1 MKRRLIQRKKST
13 SEKCNTADTTP
24 LRLINNGEQTS
35 TSALA
40 LGYPLFGPSRHV
52 RACYCMPH
60 CSLGSLCRDPF
71 RHEEFR
77 PLYHS
82 FVPFFSILSCDPPLV
97 GLDTESSEVVQETP
111 HPLLFL
117 PSRGTAPLR
126 VLRTSRTSAVSC
138 PPCAPQTPRTESASC
153 AMSPRC
159 SRSPFS
165 RGCRGR
171 KSGDQCDYAFAIR
184 CSGSR
189 GCGAHGAARRS
200 GTSVDSM

>member
-1 MKRRLIQRKKST
+1 M
-13 SEKCNTADTTP
+13 AAATP

-35 TSALA
+35 TSAIA

-52 RACYCMPH
+52 RTCMPH
-60 CSLGSLCRDPF
+60 CSLCSLCRDPF

-77 PLYHS
+77 RLYHY
-82 FVPFFSILSCDPPLV
+82 FVPLFSTLSCDPPLV

-117 PSRGTAPLR
+117 PSRGNRAPYEFSEHHALRQSR
-126 VLRTSRTSAVSC
+126 VLHARHK
-138 PPCAPQTPRTESASC
+138 PRGTESASC
-153 AMSPRC
+153 AMSPRY